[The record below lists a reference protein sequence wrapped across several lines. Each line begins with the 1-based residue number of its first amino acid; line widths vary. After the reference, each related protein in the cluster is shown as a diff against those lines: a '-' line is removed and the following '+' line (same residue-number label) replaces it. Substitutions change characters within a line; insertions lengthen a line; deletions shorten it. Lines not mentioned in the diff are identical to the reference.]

1 MSADQNAAEAFVARH
16 CEGTFLSLWGMSNP
30 LGKNAGKELCDF
42 IVVCDPDVV
51 IFSVK
56 DIGLPGEPTK
66 EQADRWRRKAIT
78 ESAAQVYGAE
88 RFLSQ
93 QDYILGRGGRV
104 LRLPAKET
112 RRIHR
117 VCVAFGSNGRAGLQ
131 MGDLGKG
138 FVHVFDEASF
148 PILLRELDTITD
160 FTRYLETKRTF
171 FESGRRAV
179 FPGEE
184 HLLAV
189 YLHHGRSFPDGQD
202 VMVLDDTLWPGF
214 SAKEEY
220 RARRAADHVS
230 YAWDRVI
237 EYVARDLLANNLLY
251 VEPPSQ
257 AEVVLRVLAQE
268 CRFHR
273 RFLAETLNEVLLG
286 KQVRARMTQSMSG
299 IGYVVLA
306 ADRDHDRKYRI
317 AELAARCTIA
327 RARIPGVRT
336 IVGIASER
344 AIPGAR
350 GLSFDLFMLDKPE
363 LTDDEMKEAAQLSE
377 GLGYFRAPQ
386 VSTRHVE
393 EYPLQAVSAGKER
406 PQQ

>member
-1 MSADQNAAEAFVARH
+1 MPIDRNRAEAFVAEH
-16 CEGTFLSLWGMSNP
+16 SEGTFLSLWGLANP
-30 LGKNAGKELCDF
+30 LGKDAGKELCDY
-42 IVVCDPDVV
+42 IVVCGPDVV

-56 DIGLPGEPTK
+56 DIGLSGEPTRV
-66 EQADRWRRKAIT
+66 ELERWRRKAIK
-78 ESAAQVYGAE
+78 ELAAQVYGAE
-88 RFLSQ
+88 RFLAR
-93 QDYILGRGGRV
+93 QDVVRGQGERT
-104 LRLPAKET
+104 LRLPQKET

-160 FTRYLETKRTF
+160 FTHYLETKRAY

-184 HLLAV
+184 HLLAI

-202 VMVLDDTLWPGF
+202 VLVLDDTLWPGF

-220 RARRAADHVS
+220 RARKEADRVS

-237 EYVARDLLANNLLY
+237 EYVGRDLLANDLLF
-251 VEPPSQ
+251 VDPPT
-257 AEVVLRVLAQE
+257 EGEMVLRVLAQE

-286 KQVRARMTQSMSG
+286 NQVRARMTQSMSG

-306 ADRDHDRKYRI
+306 ADRDQDRQYRI
-317 AELAARCTIA
+317 AELTARCTIA
-327 RARIPGVRT
+327 RAKIPGART

-344 AIPGAR
+344 AAPGAR

-363 LTDDEMKEAAQLSE
+363 LTDEEAKEAARLSE
-377 GLGYFRAPQ
+377 GLGYFRSPQ

-393 EYPLQAVSAGKER
+393 EYPAPSNDLGRGSA
-406 PQQ
+406 